1 MNNPQIESY
10 YGPDADF
17 CPGCPSSTTK
27 SRVPLFPDAH
37 RMMFATSDWTDDTD
51 QMILLTQS
59 LLANSGRAD
68 AIHAATLL
76 HDWHLNGFGGLG
88 DTGGAGMGQTT
99 KKVVTHRTFLTDPLQ
114 SALEVAKSRGNKAA
128 ANGAVMRTA
137 VTGIPYFWDI
147 PTVVENTKLLC
158 LFTHADERC
167 VASCLIV
174 AITVAKLLQGE
185 MDVEACVQYALST
198 TAAATSLPPEHL
210 SELEAACSPD
220 LILEELQL
228 DDPHTL
234 GYTFKC
240 LSVGMWALRQPHNF
254 SHVINRVVG
263 QGGDADTNACVCGAL
278 LGARNGASS
287 IPANWIAKLPYGPWL
302 EAWIQKTLFMLRL
315 PVSGNQK

>member
-1 MNNPQIESY
+1 
-10 YGPDADF
+10 
-17 CPGCPSSTTK
+17 
-27 SRVPLFPDAH
+27 
-37 RMMFATSDWTDDTD
+37 
-51 QMILLTQS
+51 
-59 LLANSGRAD
+59 
-68 AIHAATLL
+68 
-76 HDWHLNGFGGLG
+76 
-88 DTGGAGMGQTT
+88 
-99 KKVVTHRTFLTDPLQ
+99 
-114 SALEVAKSRGNKAA
+114 
-128 ANGAVMRTA
+128 
-137 VTGIPYFWDI
+137 
-147 PTVVENTKLLC
+147 
-158 LFTHADERC
+158 
-167 VASCLIV
+167 
-174 AITVAKLLQGE
+174 

-254 SHVINRVVG
+254 RQRLSYFRIDDFGTDFFFVFIDSHVINRVVG